1 MSWGV
6 WPEYII
12 FSAPMPLSV
21 HNKSVQMTSVHV
33 RYCTIAPTK
42 LMQSTFSHHLLIL
55 NAQMSKNLSFRQN
68 KVKQIW
74 KKTLRLMRKWPH
86 FHLSVNYPFN
96 VLFKRVHR
104 YLYLSHG
111 TFIHSSESF
120 CILLHFIIALN
131 IVWCW
136 TKPCLYPWKTNL
148 PRSCRILTFKAPEPV
163 FKRYFSMNMHVSA
176 LILDLV
182 RMGYIIRYLPGTK
195 TRPSP
200 MMEWSVPALC
210 LTYAHMHSVWQ

>member
-1 MSWGV
+1 
-6 WPEYII
+6 
-12 FSAPMPLSV
+12 MPKCL
-21 HNKSVQMTSVHV
+21 KF
-33 RYCTIAPTK
+33 C
-42 LMQSTFSHHLLIL
+42 LLFFFL
-55 NAQMSKNLSFRQN
+55 RQN
-68 KVKQIW
+68 KVKQIRKHW
-74 KKTLRLMRKWPH
+74 GWWEHDHIFIWVWTIPLMC
-86 FHLSVNYPFN
+86 SC
-96 VLFKRVHR
+96 
-104 YLYLSHG
+104 YLYLSHS

-136 TKPCLYPWKTNL
+136 TKLCLYPWKTNL

-182 RMGYIIRYLPGTK
+182 RTGYIIRYLPGTK